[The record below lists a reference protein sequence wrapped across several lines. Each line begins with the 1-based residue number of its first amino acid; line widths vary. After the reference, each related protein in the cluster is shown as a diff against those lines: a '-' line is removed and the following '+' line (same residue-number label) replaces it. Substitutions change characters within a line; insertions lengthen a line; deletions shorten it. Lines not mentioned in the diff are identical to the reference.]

1 MFVEAAPGNPDE
13 RLEGPGVGIE
23 QHLVPLAGIG
33 QKPEGAA
40 GTQGG
45 QLSLGADSAGLND
58 RTQSFAETKHAP
70 RDEVSARAARLGTL

>member
-1 MFVEAAPGNPDE
+1 MFVDAASGNPDK

-33 QKPEGAA
+33 HNPEGAA

-45 QLSLGADSAGLND
+45 QFSLGGNTCWAKSA
-58 RTQSFAETKHAP
+58 
-70 RDEVSARAARLGTL
+70 